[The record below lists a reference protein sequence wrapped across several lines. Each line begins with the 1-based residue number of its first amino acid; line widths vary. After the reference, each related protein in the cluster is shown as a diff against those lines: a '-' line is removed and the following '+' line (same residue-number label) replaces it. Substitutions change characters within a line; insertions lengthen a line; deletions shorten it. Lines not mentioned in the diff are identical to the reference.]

1 MGGPAVLPPA
11 AAAAASPAAT
21 GAAPLV
27 PVAEAKVERLPE
39 KLQDIAR
46 PVVLTGTVAG
56 TTPEGLT
63 RVKTA
68 AGEVLLNSPTPLPV
82 DKPVTLQIT
91 PAPTAPPQPSAPTAP
106 QATPQP
112 AAQAPAQ
119 QVQAQVQ
126 VQTGQAPT
134 LQMPAKPT
142 ALILLQATATPTGSA
157 APAAPTAGST
167 GSLPGQPA
175 GAAGTPTII
184 LQPSA
189 PAPAVA
195 AGLPL
200 LAPGSVVPALVIA
213 ANPKPAGG
221 SAAPAAQPTVP
232 GTQVA
237 AKPEGTSP
245 SGQPAA
251 ATPTSTPA
259 GQPAQAATP
268 AAAGGL
274 PTSRPMLD
282 TPVQLGGDAGHPGAD
297 TPTLSA
303 PPQEAPDLPKGATVA
318 LKILTVALPQPQS
331 NQAAGQARPDGQG
344 GNQAGGQQPGGQQSA
359 DSAAQDAATT
369 SDLPDA
375 PILRGTVAG
384 ATPQGQPILATK
396 QGMLALNV
404 QASLPQG
411 TKVTAALTDPAAAL
425 LTAPPLSAEPGP
437 LTDRDW
443 PAMRQ
448 LMASLAGIDRTLAQ
462 SVMAGVPQPNRKLGA
477 ALSFFL
483 SAIRGGDARGW
494 LGEEAAGALERSG
507 RGDLLAQLEKEFK
520 SLQQQ
525 QAEPLPG
532 DWRPFTL
539 PMFDGQGLKPIQVHV
554 HPLQEDESGGKRE
567 GGKPGSR
574 FLIDIDLS
582 RFGPMQL
589 DGLVRPNHFDL
600 ILRSNAPLPPELRVE
615 LIQVFA
621 DSVRAVGYSGGLSFQ
636 SGAKS
641 WVKLTRAGKAGLGV
655 SA

>member
-1 MGGPAVLPPA
+1 MGGPAVLPPTQ
-11 AAAAASPAAT
+11 AAAASPAAAT
-21 GAAPLV
+21 ATPLV

-91 PAPTAPPQPSAPTAP
+91 PAQTAPPQTPAQPSAQTAP
-106 QATPQP
+106 QA
-112 AAQAPAQ
+112 QAP
-119 QVQAQVQ
+119 QVQVQ
-126 VQTGQAPT
+126 VQTGQSPPT
-134 LQMPAKPT
+134 LQTQAKPT
-142 ALILLQATATPTGSA
+142 ALILLQATATPAGSG
-157 APAAPTAGST
+157 APAAAPTIGSV
-167 GSLPGQPA
+167 PGQPA
-175 GAAGTPTII
+175 GAVGTPTII

-189 PAPAVA
+189 PTPSAA

-200 LAPGSVVPALVIA
+200 LTPGSIVPALVIA
-213 ANPKPAGG
+213 ANPKPAGPA
-221 SAAPAAQPTVP
+221 SAPSTQPTVP
-232 GTQVA
+232 GTQVT
-237 AKPEGTSP
+237 AKPDGTVP
-245 SGQPAA
+245 SAQAGQPGA
-251 ATPTSTPA
+251 ATAMPA

-268 AAAGGL
+268 AAPTGL
-274 PTSRPMLD
+274 PMGRPMLD

-318 LKILTVALPQPQS
+318 LKILTVALPQPQP

-344 GNQAGGQQPGGQQSA
+344 GDPASGQQPGGQQSA
-359 DSAAQDAATT
+359 DSAAQDAAPA

-448 LMASLAGIDRTLAQ
+448 LMASLAGIDQSLAR

-483 SAIRGGDARGW
+483 SAIRGGDARSW

-539 PMFDGQGLKPIQVHV
+539 PMLDGQGLKPIQVHV
-554 HPLQEDESGGKRE
+554 HPLKEDEAGGKRE

>member
-1 MGGPAVLPPA
+1 MGGPAVLPPTP
-11 AAAAASPAAT
+11 AAAASPAAT

-91 PAPTAPPQPSAPTAP
+91 PAQTAVPQPPAQTAP
-106 QATPQP
+106 QTAAPQTPAQTL
-112 AAQAPAQ
+112 AQQLQGQAGQAPAP
-119 QVQAQVQ
+119 
-126 VQTGQAPT
+126 QT
-134 LQMPAKPT
+134 PAKPT
-142 ALILLQATATPTGSA
+142 ALILLQATA
-157 APAAPTAGST
+157 APTAGQA
-167 GSLPGQPA
+167 GSVPGQPA
-175 GAAGTPTII
+175 GAAGTPTVI
-184 LQPSA
+184 LPS
-189 PAPAVA
+189 PAPTPA
-195 AGLPL
+195 ATAALPL
-200 LAPGSVVPALVIA
+200 LTPGSIVPALVIA
-213 ANPKPAGG
+213 ANPKPAGPA
-221 SAAPAAQPTVP
+221 SAPSAQPTVP

-237 AKPEGTSP
+237 AKPDGTAVP
-245 SGQPAA
+245 
-251 ATPTSTPA
+251 TPA
-259 GQPAQAATP
+259 GQTGNAAAMPASQPAP
-268 AAAGGL
+268 AAIPAAPGGL
-274 PTSRPMLD
+274 PMGRPMLD
-282 TPVQLGGDAGHPGAD
+282 TTVQLGGDAAHPGAE
-297 TPTLSA
+297 TPTFSA

-318 LKILTVALPQPQS
+318 LKILTVALPQPQLQPS
-331 NQAAGQARPDGQG
+331 PNQAAGQPRPDGQG
-344 GNQAGGQQPGGQQSA
+344 GNPAGGQQPGGQPSA
-359 DSAAQDAATT
+359 DAAAQDAETA
-369 SDLPDA
+369 SDLSDA

-404 QASLPQG
+404 QASLPPG

-425 LTAPPLSAEPGP
+425 LTAAPLPAEPGP
-437 LTDRDW
+437 LSDRDW

-448 LMASLAGIDRTLAQ
+448 LMASLAGIDRVLAQ

-525 QAEPLPG
+525 QSEPLPG

-539 PMFDGQGLKPIQVHV
+539 PMLDGQGLKPIQVHV
-554 HPLQEDESGGKRE
+554 HPLKEDEAGGKRE

-600 ILRSNAPLPPELRVE
+600 ILRSNAALPPELRLE